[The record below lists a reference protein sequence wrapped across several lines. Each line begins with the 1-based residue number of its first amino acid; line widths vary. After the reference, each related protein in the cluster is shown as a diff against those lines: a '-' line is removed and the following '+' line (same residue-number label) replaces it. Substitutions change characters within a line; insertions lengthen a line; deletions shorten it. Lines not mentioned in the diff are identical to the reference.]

1 MVEIMIAA
9 TVIVFTITEVEEVIF
24 ELFAIIQISSSN
36 LSRHFH
42 ITIVSLVN

>member
-9 TVIVFTITEVEEVIF
+9 TVIVLAITEVEDVICV
-24 ELFAIIQISSSN
+24 LFAIIQISSSN

-42 ITIVSLVN
+42 ITIVSLIN